1 MPPVQVRS
9 IVAKRAERGAE
20 IAVKISLA
28 DGSVV
33 SVLATAPD
41 RPAAWVAA
49 GGGFSFGKPA
59 LFLRGLADG
68 DIQAGAS
75 ALAQDLGGY
84 WLRYYNSLGRA
95 AKAGPAKPAP
105 VDEVSIAGGSVVEV
119 RLKDGRLFSLLSA
132 TPEGFAEAMSA
143 SGLDFYWGPC
153 PLFLRAIEPA
163 LARRAVSAIAAHG
176 DRWLCAYDTP
186 RRTLE
191 QVLSEFKARHA

>member
-9 IVAKRAERGAE
+9 IVAKRAARGAE
-20 IAVKISLA
+20 IAVKISLV

-33 SVLATAPD
+33 SVLATDPG

-49 GGGFSFGKPA
+49 GEGFSFGKPA
-59 LFLRGLADG
+59 LFLRDLGEEG
-68 DIQAGAS
+68 IRAGAA

-84 WLRYYNSLGRA
+84 WLRYYNSLGRS

-105 VDEVSIAGGSVVEV
+105 VDQVSIEGGSIVEV

-132 TPEGFAEAMSA
+132 TPEGFAGAMSA

-163 LARRAVSAIAAHG
+163 LARRAVSAMASHG

-191 QVLSEFKARHA
+191 VVLSEFKTRHA